1 MNLWRAFQF
10 QKKNR
15 KLFVDLHDKLQ
26 RIHEESN
33 VHIDSN
39 VYEEIAESYECM
51 ISEFFTEEEIKI
63 LYHAA
68 IQYDL
73 GILKIT
79 EEDDNAIVDN
89 NNEREGNFYG
99 KSDL

>member
-1 MNLWRAFQF
+1 
-10 QKKNR
+10 
-15 KLFVDLHDKLQ
+15 
-26 RIHEESN
+26 
-33 VHIDSN
+33 
-39 VYEEIAESYECM
+39 M